1 MNKLFDVNVFFK
13 VEKINIFTGENMNQ
27 HQADLVV
34 IGSGPG
40 GYVAAIRATQL
51 GLKTI
56 CIEKAELGGIC
67 LNWGCIPTKALLK
80 SAEIIH
86 HIKESTNFGIKVND
100 FSFELKDIVARSR
113 KVADKMS
120 KGVQFLFKK
129 NKVQTLVG
137 HGVIK
142 NPNSVVVNDQ
152 NGNPTDIIETKYI
165 MIATGARPRMF
176 PGIEVDH
183 QVIITSREAMTLD
196 TKPET
201 MIVMGAGAIGVE
213 FAYYYSSVGTKVT
226 IIEMMDRLLPV
237 EDEEVSKELLKHYKK
252 YGIDVLTNTRVV
264 SAKVVNGKA
273 EVTIQD
279 KDGKEKV
286 LTSDIALNAIGIQA
300 NIENIGLENVGIEL
314 ERNFIKINKFMQ
326 TNVSNI
332 YAIGDVAGAPWLAHK
347 ASAEGIEAAEHIA
360 GHKINGIDY
369 NNIPG
374 CTYCIP
380 QVASVGLTEAKA
392 KELGYELKIGKFPF
406 AASGKAT
413 AIGDNSGFVKVIFDA
428 KYGEV
433 LGVHM
438 IGPDV
443 TELIAEAGLARS
455 IGATGKSI
463 MKTIHAHPTLS
474 EAIMEAAANAYG
486 EAVNI

>member
-1 MNKLFDVNVFFK
+1 MN
-13 VEKINIFTGENMNQ
+13 E

-40 GYVAAIRATQL
+40 GYVAAIRASQL

-80 SAEIIH
+80 SAEMIH
-86 HIKESTNFGIKVND
+86 HIKDAKSYGLQVKD
-100 FSFELKDIVARSR
+100 FSFDINEIVQRSR

-129 NKVQTLVG
+129 NKVQTVVG
-137 HGVIK
+137 SGNIINK
-142 NPNSVVVNDQ
+142 NTIEV
-152 NGNPTDIIETKYI
+152 TDADGKITDKITTKNI

-176 PGIEVDH
+176 PGIEVDRK
-183 QVIITSREAMTLD
+183 VIITSREAMTLNA
-196 TKPET
+196 KPESL
-201 MIVMGAGAIGVE
+201 IVMGAGAIGVE

-226 IIEMMDRLLPV
+226 IIEMMDRLLPI

-252 YGIDVLTNTRVV
+252 YGI
-264 SAKVVNGKA
+264 
-273 EVTIQD
+273 E
-279 KDGKEKV
+279 V
-286 LTSDIALNAIGIQA
+286 LTSTRVLSANTMNDKAEIKIQAKDGTEKTLTADYALNAIGIQA

-314 ERNFIKINKFMQ
+314 EKNFIKINKFMQ
-326 TNVSNI
+326 TNIPNI

-347 ASAEGIEAAEHIA
+347 ASAEGIVAAEHIA
-360 GHKINGIDY
+360 GHHVGGVDY

-380 QVASVGLTEAKA
+380 QVASVGLTETKA
-392 KELGYELKIGKFPF
+392 KEMGYEIKIGKFPF

-413 AIGDNSGFVKVIFDA
+413 AIGDNSGFVKMIFDA

-443 TELIAEAGLARS
+443 TELIGEAGLARS

-463 MKTIHAHPTLS
+463 FKTIHAHPTLN
-474 EAIMEAAANAYG
+474 EALMEAAANAYG
-486 EAVNI
+486 ESVNI